1 MKGPEITLSAVR
13 TLGAVERRKR
23 GGDDD
28 CALTRL
34 FAAGRQAR
42 PNCRRRHLRS
52 GFLFR
57 FRRHDAV
64 SDLDADLRSRGFRD
78 RTLCR
83 AVD

>member
-1 MKGPEITLSAVR
+1 MGAPEPTSSD
-13 TLGAVERRKR
+13 ER
-23 GGDDD
+23 
-28 CALTRL
+28 
-34 FAAGRQAR
+34 AR
-42 PNCRRRHLRS
+42 NHAFGRRRHLRS

-64 SDLDADLRSRGFRD
+64 SDLDADLRSSGFRD